1 LIDDTLRSNITFG
14 ISNDDIDIDLL
25 RRSIRK
31 AQLSDFISQ
40 LPQGLD
46 TMIGESG
53 ERLSGGQRQRIALAR
68 AFYFN
73 RKVLI
78 MDEST
83 NALDTDIEEEIIN
96 EIKELKGKLTIII
109 ISHRINTMKFCDRFY
124 KIESGRVS
132 KSLKYNAIFPKS

>member
-1 LIDDTLRSNITFG
+1 MIDDTLKSNITFG
-14 ISNDDIDIDLL
+14 ISDDDIDIDLL
-25 RRSIRK
+25 WRSIKK
-31 AQLSDFISQ
+31 AQLSDFISL
-40 LPQGLD
+40 LPEGLD
-46 TMIGESG
+46 TKIGESG

-83 NALDTDIEEEIIN
+83 NALDSDIEEEIIN

-109 ISHRINTMKFCDRFY
+109 ISHRINTMKICDRFY

-132 KSLKYNAIFPKS
+132 KSLK